1 MKSKTHINFLKAGS
15 AVGIVIIALIIY
27 FVLVS
32 SRQAPK
38 QDNSSKEKVWQLTCI
53 PIEDNSV
60 RLEVDSYGTV
70 RSGKTISISS
80 LVKGNITETIKD
92 LRNGLIVKKGQI
104 IFRIDDTDY
113 RHELEMVDSKIIQ
126 IKTEIS
132 DKELQIKNEKL
143 LLESATTQNQ
153 LAAKQLQRYQ
163 LLEKRNVI
171 SHEKME
177 SEKIDAEEFK
187 SDLISTGNK
196 FESNRIMLNNLKA
209 KLKYAETQKEV
220 AELNVERC
228 IIKSPIDGR
237 IENLKFESGEYV
249 SAGEVMLDIVDD
261 NDLEIPISISIDDAA
276 NIFKFSEG
284 NPDYRHWFSFAK
296 TLPVK
301 IDWNTNNIQT
311 IWNGRI
317 IGIEKYDKDTRTV
330 TLLIKAD
337 KKISESTDHVPL
349 VEGMFCKV
357 LLFGRKVDNTMR
369 VPLSSLQLDG
379 YIYTVHKGRLFG
391 YRAKVI
397 QYGSSTAVISVKNIE
412 RDSSLVVQKLPQGIA
427 KGAKIEMLKPFD
439 LSKDGDLQK

>member
-1 MKSKTHINFLKAGS
+1 MKNKTMTNFLKAGS
-15 AVGIVIIALIIY
+15 AAGIVIIALIIY
-27 FVLVS
+27 FVLVNS
-32 SRQAPK
+32 KQAPK
-38 QDNSSKEKVWQLTCI
+38 QDNSRKERVWQLTCV
-53 PIEDNSV
+53 PIKDDSV

-70 RSGKTISISS
+70 RSGKTLSISS
-80 LVKGNITETIKD
+80 LVKGKIAEAIND

-104 IFRIDDTDY
+104 IFKIDDTDY
-113 RHELEMVDSKIIQ
+113 RHELDMVNSKIVQ

-143 LLESATTQNQ
+143 LLESAATQNQ
-153 LAAKQLQRYQ
+153 LATKQLQRYQ

-196 FESNRIMLNNLKA
+196 FDSNKIMLNNLKA

-220 AELNVERC
+220 AELNVDRC
-228 IIKSPIDGR
+228 TIKSPIDGR
-237 IENLKFESGEYV
+237 VENLKFESGEYV
-249 SAGEVMLDIVDD
+249 TAGEVMLDIVDD

-284 NPDYRHWFSFAK
+284 TPDYSHWFSFAK

-301 IDWNTNNIQT
+301 IEWNTNNIQT
-311 IWNGRI
+311 VWNGKI

-330 TLLIKAD
+330 VLLVKAE
-337 KKISESTDHVPL
+337 KKISGSTDHVPL

-357 LLFGRKVDNTMR
+357 SLFGRKINNAMR
-369 VPLSSLQLDG
+369 VPLSALQLDG
-379 YIYTVHKGRLFG
+379 YIYTVHKGRLVG
-391 YRAKVI
+391 YMAKVI
-397 QYGSSTAVISVKNIE
+397 QYGISTAVVSVKKINKG
-412 RDSSLVVQKLPQGIA
+412 SSLVVQKLPQGIA
-427 KGAKIEMLKPFD
+427 KGAKVEMLKPFD
-439 LSKDGDLQK
+439 SAKDGDM